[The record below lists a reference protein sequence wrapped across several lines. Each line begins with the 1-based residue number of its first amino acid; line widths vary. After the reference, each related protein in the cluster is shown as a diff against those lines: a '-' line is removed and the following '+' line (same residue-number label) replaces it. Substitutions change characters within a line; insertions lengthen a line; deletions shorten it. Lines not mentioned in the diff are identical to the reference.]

1 MNLQSILSK
10 KKASDLEE
18 EAKKTQ
24 PVSGLSPNEAWELE
38 KQTNPNPDYP
48 SWHTRT
54 IVQNISN
61 SLGNMNSQSIEI
73 EK

>member
-1 MNLQSILSK
+1 MLNLAQILSK
-10 KKASDLEE
+10 YKASDLEE

-38 KQTNPNPDYP
+38 KLQEQPRDFFNFHKEM
-48 SWHTRT
+48 SA
-54 IVQNISN
+54 
-61 SLGNMNSQSIEI
+61 QSIEI

>member
-1 MNLQSILSK
+1 MNLLSILSK
-10 KKASDLEE
+10 YKASDLEE

-38 KQTNPNPDYP
+38 KLEDEPRDFFNFHKEM
-48 SWHTRT
+48 S
-54 IVQNISN
+54 
-61 SLGNMNSQSIEI
+61 SQSIEI

>member
-10 KKASDLEE
+10 YKASDLEE

-38 KQTNPNPDYP
+38 KLEEQSKDFFTF
-48 SWHTRT
+48 HKE
-54 IVQNISN
+54 IS
-61 SLGNMNSQSIEI
+61 SQSIQV

>member
-1 MNLQSILSK
+1 MLNLAQILSK
-10 KKASDLEE
+10 YKASDLEE

-38 KQTNPNPDYP
+38 KLQEQPRDFFNFHKEM
-48 SWHTRT
+48 S
-54 IVQNISN
+54 
-61 SLGNMNSQSIEI
+61 SQSITV